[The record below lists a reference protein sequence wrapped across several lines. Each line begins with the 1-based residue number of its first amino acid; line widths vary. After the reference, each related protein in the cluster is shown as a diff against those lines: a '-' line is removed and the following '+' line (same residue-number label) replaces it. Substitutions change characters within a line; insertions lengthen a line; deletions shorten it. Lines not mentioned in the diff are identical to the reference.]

1 MGSKIVKI
9 IFTVLV
15 IGALLVVA
23 GAWMIWKRPLTVDAR
38 MSRMALSINGLEERE
53 LTTGSG
59 EMTYWEGGAGPTMVL
74 VHGAGDQAGAWAR
87 TIAVLVEKYRVVIP
101 DMPGHWKSDPGKGPI
116 HITQLLDGLD
126 RLMDE
131 CCPKEPATIVGNSMG
146 GWLGILYARDNPER
160 VERLVMVNGA
170 ALLNPDPQVNIF
182 PKTRDEAR
190 ETMKGLMG
198 PASPPI
204 PGYVL
209 DDIVRRSATG
219 PAARF
224 AQTAAEMGAYL
235 LDGRLGEVTV
245 PVELVWGD
253 ADQLLTIDYAQ
264 RILDGLPRARL
275 HPIRGCGHVPH
286 RECPLKFLD
295 VLEGALAMEPP
306 EPRPTADD
314 GDPDLPGGDDRN
326 EQAGSLLHK
335 GPRTIDEQ
343 AESLLHDGLRT
354 IDEQAESLVHDGL
367 RTIDEQAESLVHDGS
382 RTIDEQAGSLLHKGP
397 RTTDEQA
404 GSLVHDGSRTT
415 DEQAGSLVHDGS
427 RTTDKQAGSLVHD
440 GSRTTDEQAGS
451 LLHKGPRT
459 IDEQAESLVHDG
471 LRTIDEQAE
480 SLVHDG
486 LRTID
491 EQAGSLVHNGSR
503 TPDEQAE
510 SPVINGLRI
519 IVAQASSLRVRS
531 LTDAPGADGPTREPE
546 SEATS

>member
-53 LTTGSG
+53 LTTDSG

-74 VHGAGDQAGAWAR
+74 IHGAGDQAGAWAR

-101 DMPGHWKSDPGKGPI
+101 DMPGHWKSDPRKGPI

-126 RLMDE
+126 ALMNARCADE
-131 CCPKEPATIVGNSMG
+131 PVIIVGNSMG
-146 GWLGILYARDNPER
+146 GWLGFLYARDNPHR
-160 VERLVMVNGA
+160 VSRLVAVNGGP
-170 ALLNPDPQVNIF
+170 LFNPDPQVNIF
-182 PKTRDEAR
+182 PTTREEAR
-190 ETMKGLMG
+190 ETMNGLMG
-198 PASPPI
+198 PASPQI

-209 DDIVRRSATG
+209 DDIVRRTAGG

-224 AQTAAEMGAYL
+224 ASTAAEMGAYL
-235 LDGRLGEVTV
+235 LDGRLGEISV

-314 GDPDLPGGDDRN
+314 GDSDLPGGDDRDEQAGSLLHN
-326 EQAGSLLHK
+326 GLRTIDEQAGSLLHK
-335 GPRTIDEQ
+335 
-343 AESLLHDGLRT
+343 
-354 IDEQAESLVHDGL
+354 
-367 RTIDEQAESLVHDGS
+367 GS
-382 RTIDEQAGSLLHKGP
+382 RTIDEQAGSLLH
-397 RTTDEQA
+397 E
-404 GSLVHDGSRTT
+404 
-415 DEQAGSLVHDGS
+415 
-427 RTTDKQAGSLVHD
+427 
-440 GSRTTDEQAGS
+440 
-451 LLHKGPRT
+451 
-459 IDEQAESLVHDG
+459 
-471 LRTIDEQAE
+471 
-480 SLVHDG
+480 
-486 LRTID
+486 
-491 EQAGSLVHNGSR
+491 
-503 TPDEQAE
+503 
-510 SPVINGLRI
+510 GLRI
-519 IVAQASSLRVRS
+519 IVAQASSLRVQS
-531 LTDAPGADGPTREPE
+531 LTDAPGVGEPTRDPE